1 MRPRGLV
8 AQAPADN
15 VNSKKTRQP
24 PKKRVR
30 VADVD
35 GDDPQSVE
43 LVKTAAKKAR
53 WQPKPGKLAA
63 IMNLPLDVLF
73 EVRPF
78 YLSWSFRHPNV
89 FQIFG
94 HLNPLDLL
102 RLARTTKQFRRVLM
116 HRSSISVWKTA
127 RDNVLNMPDCPVYW
141 TEPYYANLAFDPH
154 CHVCF

>member
-1 MRPRGLV
+1 MRPRGSG

-15 VNSKKTRQP
+15 VNSKKPRQP

-30 VADVD
+30 VADAD

-43 LVKTAAKKAR
+43 LVKSVAKRAR
-53 WQPKPGKLAA
+53 WQPKPGKLAD

-78 YLSWSFRHPNV
+78 HLSWSFRRPNV

-127 RDNVLNMPDCPVYW
+127 RENVLNMPDCPVYW

-154 CHVCF
+154 CHVCL